1 MRMTCAFAAALLAST
16 FTLAACSG
24 GEEAVVEDVDGIAG
38 LEISNPRM
46 VLAPVSGNPA
56 AVYFDADYSGD
67 RLIAISAADVE
78 GAESTMIH
86 EYASDTFDNKMIDAP
101 PQALRKGNTVSF
113 EPGGLHVMAM
123 GVSPDLKPGGTTE
136 ITLTVSGGDKH
147 SFEAEI
153 LAAGDER

>member
-1 MRMTCAFAAALLAST
+1 
-16 FTLAACSG
+16 
-24 GEEAVVEDVDGIAG
+24 
-38 LEISNPRM
+38 M

-56 AVYFDADYSGD
+56 AVYFDVDYSGD
-67 RLIAISAADVE
+67 RLIAISAADVA

>member
-1 MRMTCAFAAALLAST
+1 MKMTHAFAAALLAST

-24 GEEAVVEDVDGIAG
+24 GEEAVVEDVDGIAD
-38 LEISNPRM
+38 LEIGNPRM

-56 AVYFDADYSGD
+56 AVYFDVDYSGD
-67 RLIAISAADVE
+67 RLIAISAADVA

>member
-1 MRMTCAFAAALLAST
+1 MRMTHAFAGALLTST

-67 RLIAISAADVE
+67 RLIAISAASVE
-78 GAESTMIH
+78 GAQDAMIH
-86 EYASDTFDNKMIDAP
+86 QYASDTFDNKMIDAP
-101 PQALRKGNTVSF
+101 PQALRKGKPVSF
-113 EPGGLHVMAM
+113 EPGALHVMAM
-123 GVSPDLKPGGTTE
+123 GVSPDLKPGDTTE

-147 SFEAEI
+147 SFKADI